1 MNSPIDAARRPR
13 RDALENRAGILA
25 AAHVALAH
33 DPRASVDAIARQAG
47 LTRRALYGH
56 FDDRDALVRELVTQ
70 GAQRFNAIGATVDDA
85 DARVALARLA
95 AALWDEASSVQVL
108 AAIALDEAHL
118 EETATA
124 LAPLRRT
131 VVRIVRD
138 GQDAEVLRTDVAA
151 PTLARLVEETARTV
165 ITRMDASSPAARDL
179 AVRAVLSIAG
189 LSWREAAALLEEH
202 PDVLVPASAATL
214 VPLGA

>member
-1 MNSPIDAARRPR
+1 MDSSIDAVRRPR

-25 AAHVALAH
+25 AALVALAH

-70 GAQRFNAIGATVDDA
+70 GAQRFNAIAATVDDA

-95 AALWDEASSVQVL
+95 AALWTEASHVQVL

-138 GQDAEVLRTDVAA
+138 GQEAEVLRTDVAA

-189 LSWREAAALLEEH
+189 LAWREAAALLEAH
-202 PDVLVPASAATL
+202 PDVLTPAKTVTSEAT
-214 VPLGA
+214 GA